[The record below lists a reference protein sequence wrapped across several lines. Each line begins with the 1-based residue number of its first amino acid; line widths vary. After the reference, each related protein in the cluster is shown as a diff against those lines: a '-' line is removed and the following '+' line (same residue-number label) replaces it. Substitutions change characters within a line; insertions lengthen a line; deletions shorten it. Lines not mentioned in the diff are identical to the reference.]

1 MKKHQ
6 LVEADIV
13 AHEDRIKDM
22 NDQADSLV
30 ESGQFDSSDI
40 LEKRDLISTRYKH
53 IQAALWNRN
62 RNFLTSGT
70 GTGTVINYG
79 SRTGTRYK
87 NYVFDFLHLKFFPF
101 TFYHKFVEIYKPFP
115 CKTAYH
121 VKRQKKFQNF
131 ILKICFIWA
140 RYGAGT

>member
-62 RNFLTSGT
+62 CNFLTSGS
-70 GTGTVINYG
+70 GTVTCKKSEPELELITV
-79 SRTGTRYK
+79 REPE
-87 NYVFDFLHLKFFPF
+87 L
-101 TFYHKFVEIYKPFP
+101 EIK
-115 CKTAYH
+115 
-121 VKRQKKFQNF
+121 
-131 ILKICFIWA
+131 LL
-140 RYGAGT
+140 

>member
-1 MKKHQ
+1 VQNLMKKHQ

-53 IQAALWNRN
+53 IQAGLAFKKPTQKNPLIIG
-62 RNFLTSGT
+62 FL
-70 GTGTVINYG
+70 
-79 SRTGTRYK
+79 R
-87 NYVFDFLHLKFFPF
+87 FP
-101 TFYHKFVEIYKPFP
+101 
-115 CKTAYH
+115 
-121 VKRQKKFQNF
+121 
-131 ILKICFIWA
+131 
-140 RYGAGT
+140 

>member
-53 IQAALWNRN
+53 IQAGLAL
-62 RNFLTSGT
+62 
-70 GTGTVINYG
+70 
-79 SRTGTRYK
+79 K
-87 NYVFDFLHLKFFPF
+87 NPPKKNHLKNSLKMGFLGFFKF
-101 TFYHKFVEIYKPFP
+101 LIFYENN
-115 CKTAYH
+115 T
-121 VKRQKKFQNF
+121 NF
-131 ILKICFIWA
+131 SL
-140 RYGAGT
+140 

>member
-1 MKKHQ
+1 VQNLMKKHQ

-53 IQAALWNRN
+53 IQAGLAL
-62 RNFLTSGT
+62 
-70 GTGTVINYG
+70 INPPKK
-79 SRTGTRYK
+79 T
-87 NYVFDFLHLKFFPF
+87 HLKNPPKKPHPKKPLKMGFLDFWVFF
-101 TFYHKFVEIYKPFP
+101 
-115 CKTAYH
+115 
-121 VKRQKKFQNF
+121 
-131 ILKICFIWA
+131 
-140 RYGAGT
+140 

>member
-70 GTGTVINYG
+70 GTVTCKKVGTGTGINYVSG
-79 SRTGTRYK
+79 TGTRNKIMY
-87 NYVFDFLHLKFFPF
+87 L
-101 TFYHKFVEIYKPFP
+101 IS
-115 CKTAYH
+115 
-121 VKRQKKFQNF
+121 F
-131 ILKICFIWA
+131 I
-140 RYGAGT
+140 

>member
-62 RNFLTSGT
+62 RRNRNFLTS

-79 SRTGTRYK
+79 SGTGTRYK
-87 NYVFDFLHLKFFPF
+87 IMYR
-101 TFYHKFVEIYKPFP
+101 TGI
-115 CKTAYH
+115 
-121 VKRQKKFQNF
+121 
-131 ILKICFIWA
+131 
-140 RYGAGT
+140 